1 MTCRLRQQKRIEPFE
16 YRILVSSESGSHF
29 HWSNVEPLGNLARRP
44 FLCAIDSTTGRPATK
59 SSRGLFGPYQH
70 AWNLGLILE
79 IQLRTRHSTVRFGC
93 AFAGMC
99 AGTWL
104 LNPTSWHTLIPFNS
118 LVPSHSLQYWTT
130 NITRLVR
137 IRWEPHDTI
146 LLVQLSI
153 RVDQRSQPQAV
164 KARSIPDKIV
174 GTPFRIFPSPPL

>member
-59 SSRGLFGPYQH
+59 SSRGIVWPLSACLKFGPDS
-70 AWNLGLILE
+70 WN
-79 IQLRTRHSTVRFGC
+79 STAYAAFDSPFWMRFRWNVC
-93 AFAGMC
+93 
-99 AGTWL
+99 WY
-104 LNPTSWHTLIPFNS
+104 PTSWHTLIPFNS